1 MSIEYAYDSGINCS
15 LGPFLLYFFPMPY
28 FEVDEKG
35 IFNANEIVSIGGESE
50 HHSKIYCEEEIY
62 CIAEM

>member
-1 MSIEYAYDSGINCS
+1 
-15 LGPFLLYFFPMPY
+15 MPY